1 MRAAIKQRPLK
12 DLKKRKLMKKSQ
24 KKFDKKREIC
34 ANFALETHY

>member
-12 DLKKRKLMKKSQ
+12 DLKKKKINEKKP